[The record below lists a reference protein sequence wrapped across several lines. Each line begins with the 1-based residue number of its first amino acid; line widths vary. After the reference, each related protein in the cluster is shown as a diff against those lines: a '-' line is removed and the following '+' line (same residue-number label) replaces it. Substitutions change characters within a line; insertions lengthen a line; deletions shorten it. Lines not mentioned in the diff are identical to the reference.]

1 MTKLE
6 KEFLA
11 SLKALLIRYNI
22 EIQKGSSGLDDD
34 YEVEWVFS
42 NSAKLRETEIYLT
55 MDDVHKAFLQL
66 KKG

>member
-6 KEFLA
+6 EEFLA